1 MELKEQIDRLYAIYA
16 DRFQVRERAS
26 ELVLKRYSQENS
38 PRVPMLDRPEFEKW
52 LLDDWR
58 TPYFKRDWL
67 STFLELSDAGLQ
79 ILPLEIQG
87 FVADILA
94 KLPTDLKIAS

>member
-1 MELKEQIDRLYAIYA
+1 MELKEQIDELYAIYSN
-16 DRFQVRERAS
+16 RFQENELAS
-26 ELVLKRYSQENS
+26 KLVLNRCPEQDW
-38 PRVPMLDRPEFEKW
+38 PRVPMLDRPEFENW

-67 STFLELSDAGLQ
+67 ATFLELSDPGLQ
-79 ILPLEIQG
+79 SLPLETRG

-94 KLPTDLKIAS
+94 KLPSDLKIAS